1 MPKVSIILPSYNHS
15 QFLID
20 RLKTI
25 ASQTYKDWEA
35 IIIDDRS
42 SDNSVG
48 MINEFLKFNPAMKIK
63 HFIVNE
69 TNSGSGYKSW
79 QKGIAL
85 AETDYIWIAET
96 DDYSDPCFLE
106 ESLGILEK
114 NKKIPLVF
122 CTSNY
127 VDENNKFLYDS
138 RKRTLPLGISEDTFG
153 VIQNQVIINS
163 FPFNSFITN
172 GSSVVFRKPNNA
184 IPVELFQYRQ
194 MSDLFLWTWLIQKQ
208 DIAFLNKKL
217 NNFRR
222 HADST
227 TTKIDL
233 YQRETLY
240 TEFIDYLNLYPNT
253 KKNELLLAKFVKEYW
268 IIQLKKGHFSIQ
280 RLRGLKNYNF
290 FTLRIKLMVHLF
302 RFVLSKLNFF

>member
-1 MPKVSIILPSYNHS
+1 MPRVSIIIPSYNHAS
-15 QFLID
+15 FLKQ
-20 RLKTI
+20 RLESILT
-25 ASQTYKDWEA
+25 QGYTNWEA
-35 IIIDDRS
+35 IIIDDKS
-42 SDNSVG
+42 TDNSVE
-48 MINEFLKFNPAMKIK
+48 IISKFAAENSNFKVK

-69 TNSGSGYKSW
+69 TNSSSGYNSW

-96 DDYSDPCFLE
+96 DDFSGPSFLE
-106 ESLGILEK
+106 ESLEILEK
-114 NKKIPLVF
+114 NSTIPLVF

-138 RKRTLPLGISEDTFG
+138 RKRTFPLGISEDTFG
-153 VIQNQVIINS
+153 IIKNEVMMNS

-172 GSSVVFRKPNNA
+172 GSSVVFRKPINA
-184 IPVELFQYRQ
+184 IPIELFRNRQ
-194 MSDLFLWTWLIQKQ
+194 MSDLFLWTWLIQNQ

-240 TEFIDYLNLYPNT
+240 GEFIDYLNLYPNT
-253 KKNELLLAKFVKEYW
+253 KKNELLFATFVKDYW
-268 IIQLKKGHFSIQ
+268 IKQLKKGHFSIQ
-280 RLRGLKNYNF
+280 MLRGLKNYNF

-302 RFVLSKLNFF
+302 RFVLSKL

>member
-1 MPKVSIILPSYNHS
+1 MAKLSIILPSYNHGLYLK
-15 QFLID
+15 Q
-20 RLKTI
+20 RLESI
-25 ASQTYKDWEA
+25 ASQTFSDWEA
-35 IIIDDRS
+35 IIIDDQS
-42 SDNSVG
+42 SDDSVAI
-48 MINEFLKFNPAMKIK
+48 INTFIKDNPSASIK

-96 DDYSDPCFLE
+96 DDYSEPCFLE

-114 NKKIPLVF
+114 NSNIPLVF

-172 GSSVVFRKPNNA
+172 GSSVVFRKPSNA
-184 IPVELFQYRQ
+184 IPVELFRNRQ

-240 TEFIDYLNLYPNT
+240 GEFIDYLNLYPTT
-253 KKNELLLAKFVKEYW
+253 KKNELLFAKFVKEYW

-280 RLRGLKNYNF
+280 KLRGLKNYNF

-302 RFVLSKLNFF
+302 RFVLSKL

>member
-1 MPKVSIILPSYNHS
+1 MSLVSIILPSYNHAK
-15 QFLID
+15 FLKK
-20 RLKTI
+20 RLKSI
-25 ASQTYKDWEA
+25 QDQTFKDWEL
-35 IIIDDRS
+35 IIIDDCS
-42 SDNSVG
+42 SDESVFI
-48 MINEFLKFNPAMKIK
+48 INEFIKSHPAMKIK

-79 QKGIAL
+79 QKGIVL
-85 AETDYIWIAET
+85 AETDYIWLAET
-96 DDYSDPCFLE
+96 DDYSEPFFLE

-114 NKKIPLVF
+114 NSNIPLVF

-138 RKRTLPLGISEDTFG
+138 RKRTSPLGISEDTFG
-153 VIQNQVIINS
+153 VIKNEIIINS

-172 GSSVVFRKPNNA
+172 GSSVVFRKPITA
-184 IPVELFQYRQ
+184 IPVELFRNRQ

-240 TEFIDYLNLYPNT
+240 TEFVDYLNFYPNT
-253 KKNELLLAKFVKEYW
+253 KKNELLFAKFVKEYW

-280 RLRGLKNYNF
+280 WLRGLKNYNF
-290 FTLRIKLMVHLF
+290 FTLRTKLMVHLF
-302 RFVLSKLNFF
+302 RFVLSKLYFF

>member
-1 MPKVSIILPSYNHS
+1 VPKVSIILPSYNHS

-42 SDNSVG
+42 SDKSVE

-85 AETDYIWIAET
+85 AETEYIWIAET
-96 DDYSDPCFLE
+96 DDYSEPSFLE
-106 ESLGILEK
+106 ESIRVLEK
-114 NKKIPLVF
+114 NSYIPLVF

-127 VDENNKFLYDS
+127 VDKNSQFLYDS
-138 RKRTLPLGISEDTFG
+138 RKRTLSLGIPENTFG
-153 VIQNQVIINS
+153 LIKNEVIINS
-163 FPFNSFITN
+163 FPFNPFIIN
-172 GSSVVFRKPNNA
+172 GSSAVFRKPIKP
-184 IPVELFQYRQ
+184 IPDALFQYRQ
-194 MSDLFLWTWLIQKQ
+194 MSDLFLWSWIIQKQ

-217 NNFRR
+217 SNFRR

-227 TTKIDL
+227 TTKINL

-240 TEFIDYLNLYPNT
+240 TEFVDYLNLYPNT
-253 KKNELLLAKFVKEYW
+253 KKNELLFAKFVKEYW

-280 RLRGLKNYNF
+280 KLRGLKNYNF
-290 FTLRIKLMVHLF
+290 LTLRIKLMVHLF
-302 RFVLSKLNFF
+302 RFVLSKL